1 MGPWWKSALHLTLL
15 LIPSLFYTLQITRNG
30 GHSLA
35 GTVWAWLLNALN
47 LADAGLHVLY
57 MALFALQ
64 LF

>member
-1 MGPWWKSALHLTLL
+1 M
-15 LIPSLFYTLQITRNG
+15 PSNLGTSQISRSG

-57 MALFALQ
+57 MGLFAMQ